1 MVNLFNFE
9 KKIMKKIFSL
19 TVLCISIFTLAQ
31 QVKVPFTGRRSF
43 DIMKGYSGTG
53 TPHYYV
59 DIKNTG
65 DVHFGYVQV
74 NQASG
79 EETKEDIN
87 AGKFAP
93 NKVMKVVFKNYEESF
108 MVKLDKDK
116 IYLTDER
123 GNILHLDGCCSA
135 RESTDKET
143 CKCESELYK

>member
-1 MVNLFNFE
+1 
-9 KKIMKKIFSL
+9 MKKIFSL
-19 TVLCISIFTLAQ
+19 MILCISIFTLAQ
-31 QVKVPFTGRRSF
+31 QVKVPFTGHRSF

-59 DIKNTG
+59 DIKNNG

-79 EETKEDIN
+79 EETKEEIN
-87 AGKFAP
+87 AGQYAP
-93 NKVMKVVFKNYEESF
+93 NKVMKVVFKKYEENF
-108 MVKLDKDK
+108 LVKFDKDK

-123 GNILHLDGCCSA
+123 GNILHLEDCCSSS
-135 RESTDKET
+135 ESVNKDT

>member
-1 MVNLFNFE
+1 
-9 KKIMKKIFSL
+9 MKKILSITIL
-19 TVLCISIFTLAQ
+19 YISIFTLAQ
-31 QVKVPFTGRRSF
+31 QVKVPFTGHRSF

-59 DIKNTG
+59 DINKSG

-79 EETKEDIN
+79 EETKEEIN
-87 AGKFAP
+87 AGKYAP
-93 NKVMKVVFKNYEESF
+93 NKVMKVVFKKYEENF
-108 MVKLDKDK
+108 LVKFDKDK

-123 GNILHLDGCCSA
+123 GNVLHLEDCCSSS
-135 RESTDKET
+135 ESINKES

>member
-1 MVNLFNFE
+1 
-9 KKIMKKIFSL
+9 MKKIFSL
-19 TVLCISIFTLAQ
+19 MILCISIFTLAQ
-31 QVKVPFTGRRSF
+31 QAKVPFTGHRSF

-59 DIKNTG
+59 DIKNNG

-79 EETKEDIN
+79 EETKEEIN
-87 AGKFAP
+87 AGKYAP
-93 NKVMKVVFKNYEESF
+93 NKVMKVVFKKYEENF
-108 MVKLDKDK
+108 LVKFDKDK

-123 GNILHLDGCCSA
+123 GNILHLEDCCSSS
-135 RESTDKET
+135 ESVNKDT